1 MQPSPIFQDEPEVS
15 EQPTECD
22 EILMEKISQQQH
34 EALDQLHARYARL
47 LRGVISNV
55 VQEESEADDVLQ
67 EAFLQV
73 WREARTYSPKVG
85 KPLGWVITI
94 AKRRAIDRVR
104 RRSTYRRAK
113 ERFEDELK
121 PAAPLSRD
129 ATITEITGTDL
140 RQFLKRRMQILP
152 ILQREALELAYF
164 GGLSQRQIA
173 SKTGSSLGTVKTR
186 LALGLQKLSQ
196 CVRPM
201 RNMV

>member
-1 MQPSPIFQDEPEVS
+1 
-15 EQPTECD
+15 
-22 EILMEKISQQQH
+22 MEKITQRQH
-34 EALDQLHARYARL
+34 QALDQLHARYARL
-47 LRGVISNV
+47 LRGVIGNV

-73 WREARTYSPKVG
+73 WREARTYSPQAG

-104 RRSTYRRAK
+104 RRSSYRRAK
-113 ERFEDELK
+113 ERFEDEAK
-121 PAAPLSRD
+121 PAAALNAN
-129 ATITEITGTDL
+129 ATVAEIAGTDL
-140 RQFLKRRMQILP
+140 RAFLRGKMELLP
-152 ILQREALELAYF
+152 TLQREALELAYF
-164 GGLSQRQIA
+164 AGMSQRQIA

-186 LALGLQKLSQ
+186 LNLGLHKLTQ